1 MTSRRSHLVA
11 AVLVVLAVASGC
23 SSGGSG
29 GTSGA
34 SRARGRSLTGTH
46 WVLSDPTNLGVP
58 LNGVAVTAKL
68 DAGVISGNSGCNG
81 YRAPYTVDGSKLTI
95 SRPVAGTLMQC
106 PPAPQ
111 AVETAYRARLPQV
124 ASYAIRGARLT
135 FSGSDGAALL
145 VYDAIDGSAA
155 LAGEWKATSY
165 STGEAVQSVAS
176 ASTLTAK
183 FEHGQVSGESGCN
196 SFGGP
201 YEVHGS
207 SIDLGPL
214 RSTLKA
220 CADPALQTQE
230 QQYQEALHLASTY
243 EVTNAILQLFR
254 ADGGITATFVR

>member
-1 MTSRRSHLVA
+1 MNSRHRHLA
-11 AVLVVLAVASGC
+11 AAGLVLLAVASGC

-29 GTSGA
+29 TASGA
-34 SRARGRSLTGTH
+34 GRATGRTLTGTH
-46 WVLSDPTNLGVP
+46 WVLSDATNLGVP
-58 LNGVAVTAKL
+58 LTGVAVTATL
-68 DAGVISGNSGCNG
+68 DAAVISGNSGCNG
-81 YRAPYTVDGSKLTI
+81 YRAPYTVRGSKLTI
-95 SRPVAGTLMQC
+95 SRAIAGTLMQC

-111 AVETAYRARLPQV
+111 AVETAYRARLPRV

-145 VYDAIDGSAA
+145 VYDAVDGSAA

-165 STGEAVQSVAS
+165 YTGQAVQSVAS

-207 SIDLGPL
+207 NIELGPL
-214 RSTLKA
+214 RSTLRA
-220 CADPALQTQE
+220 CTDPVLQAQE

-243 EVTNAILQLFR
+243 EVTNATLQLFR
-254 ADGGITATFVR
+254 ADGGIAATFVR